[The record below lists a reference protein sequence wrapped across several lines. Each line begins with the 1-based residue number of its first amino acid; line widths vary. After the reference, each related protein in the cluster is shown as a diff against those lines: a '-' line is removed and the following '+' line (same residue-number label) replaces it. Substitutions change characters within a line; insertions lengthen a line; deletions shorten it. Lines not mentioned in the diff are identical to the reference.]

1 MLSLSFPEEEPEP
14 KEAVLTY
21 SRDIAPIFQANCQQC
36 HRPGEIGQMPLMSYK
51 EVRPWV
57 RSIRKAVKTAE
68 MPPWGADPKYGK
80 FKNDVSLSKEDINK
94 ITKWIDGGAGEGD
107 PKDLP
112 PGPYHLYRPW

>member
-1 MLSLSFPEEEPEP
+1 MLSLSFSEEEPEP

-21 SRDIAPIFQANCQQC
+21 SRDIAPIFQAKCQEC
-36 HRPGEIGQMPLMSYK
+36 HRPGEIGEMPLMSYK

-80 FKNDVSLSKEDINK
+80 FRNDVSLSGEEINK
-94 ITKWIDGGAGEGD
+94 IIKWKYNDEF
-107 PKDLP
+107 K
-112 PGPYHLYRPW
+112 YCFS